1 MPNVFISAILEIST
15 VSVRGKLVAFLV
27 EVCEELYRIRS
38 LHGLMLV
45 LSALQSNPIHRLKKS
60 WAAAYSMNYS
70 AMLGDDEES
79 EAATL
84 VKTTVSVKAGYTR
97 LLNICGIGGRNL
109 SQVAHRTLTA
119 GDAEHRIA
127 FPEVPA
133 KPIMP
138 FVNCS
143 LGTLIR
149 LNELPDEIKLE
160 DSPLLGTIDTGNGAS
175 GVARRRSSGGLLLL
189 KSAQKA
195 ELKRN
200 EREKIL
206 NLSKL
211 RRTAS
216 IFAILR
222 SSQLLAYDFAPTPN
236 LQYHFL
242 KTLQF
247 EDPEDQYQQSL
258 KLEGRKLGL
267 TLTIL

>member
-1 MPNVFISAILEIST
+1 MT
-15 VSVRGKLVAFLV
+15 GAFLV